1 MMKSL
6 RVMLLSPNFTI
17 YYNHYSIIGSIVLD
31 IDLLSK
37 STNVNMYA
45 IVDGTYHNKLLY
57 KPY

>member
-6 RVMLLSPNFTI
+6 KVMLLSPNFTI

-37 STNVNMYA
+37 STNPNMYA
-45 IVDGTYHNKLLY
+45 IVDGTYHNKLL
-57 KPY
+57 